1 MGLNNDKLK
10 TTLCQPLSNFA
21 VFSRDM
27 IKENLNR
34 IKATLPAGV
43 TLVAVSKTHPAEML
57 LEAYNAGQRIFG
69 ENKVQEMTAKSQV
82 LPTDIEWHFIGHVQT
97 NKIKMMAPY
106 VSVIQGVDNFD
117 KLVEIDRQ
125 AARFNRHITCLLQ
138 LHIASEDTKFG
149 FSADE
154 CTAMLDDG
162 KWKEL
167 KNITIGGV
175 MGMAS
180 NTDNE
185 AQVRAEF
192 SRLKQLF
199 DTYKEKY
206 FHGSPGFNTISAGMS
221 GDYELAIREGSNMVR
236 IGSSIFGER
245 NYNINK

>member
-1 MGLNNDKLK
+1 ME
-10 TTLCQPLSNFA
+10 
-21 VFSRDM
+21 

-57 LEAYNAGQRIFG
+57 KEAYDAGQRIFG

-82 LPTDIEWHFIGHVQT
+82 LPTDIQWHFIGHVQS
-97 NKIKMMAPY
+97 NKIKLMAPY
-106 VSVIQGVDNFD
+106 VSVIQGVDNYD
-117 KLVEIDRQ
+117 KLAEIDRQ

-138 LHIASEDTKFG
+138 LHIATEETKFG

-154 CTAMLDDG
+154 CTAMLDEG
-162 KWKEL
+162 KWNEL

-180 NTDNE
+180 NTDDE
-185 AQVRAEF
+185 AQVRSEF
-192 SRLKQLF
+192 SRLKKLF

-206 FHGSPGFNTISAGMS
+206 FSDSPDFKTISAGMS
-221 GDYELAIREGSNMVR
+221 SDYELAIEEGSNMVR